1 MVGWVGLTRY
11 IFRFSETMVIGKDPM
26 NSQNY
31 SKIGSYCVKLSNE
44 ISKLYVGAKRP
55 QDLVDDMNKLYDDLN
70 LLGKAWSPMAEGNL
84 LNDLLRDLAKIEI
97 RGDMPR
103 NVRKIC
109 TDAKQKIAGFIRG
122 CNVTKA
128 RYDSVLCVGYRI
140 QTSFPKYEGLPDD
153 WTDMKTKCDKLKE
166 AIQSAYHVARDY
178 NANNRILKIF
188 MAPEFYFRGKNGAY
202 LHEVI
207 IGNQEKSSGLG
218 GKKGLMDLMGEEV
231 EKDIYKH
238 WLFVFGTAIAAAQ
251 DTQMECDCGGLL
263 EYVKDRKTDK
273 PIKHPGTGK
282 WMTVCTRNPAHTKT
296 KERVLGARIDNV
308 ALVRKEKEVHVIF
321 KELISHIDFIKDR
334 DRNMKDKVTVAGTEL
349 NVLRQKQASGYNA
362 AQNRPTKFQDE
373 RMGGSI
379 FTVDGV
385 TFGLEVCLDHAAT
398 GGSGTAGR
406 LEHAAN
412 IQVQLIP
419 SAGMN
424 IAQLRTLPGGV
435 VFNVDGSQPH
445 IQVYGTTVATRTVG
459 STFETRQ
466 IGAGNVEIRV
476 TQNAGAWGPA
486 QNLDANRRLNL
497 GMVAD
502 GAVLMYGPYT
512 LPSTMPQA

>member
-1 MVGWVGLTRY
+1 
-11 IFRFSETMVIGKDPM
+11 M

-31 SKIGSYCVKLSNE
+31 SKIGGYCMKLGSE
-44 ISKLYVGAKRP
+44 ISKLYVAAKRP
-55 QDLVDDMNKLYDDLN
+55 QDLVDDMNKLYEDLN

-84 LNDLLRDLAKIEI
+84 LNDLLRDLAKIEQ
-97 RGDMPR
+97 RKDMPR
-103 NVRKIC
+103 SVRKIC

-122 CNVTKA
+122 CNVTNA
-128 RYDSVLCVGYRI
+128 RYDSVLCLGYRV
-140 QTSFPKYEGLPDD
+140 QTSFPKYDGKPDD
-153 WTDMKTKCDKLKE
+153 WTDMKEKCDKLKE

-178 NANNRILKIF
+178 NANNRILKVF

-231 EKDIYKH
+231 DKDVYKH

-251 DTQMECDCGGLL
+251 DTQTVCDCGGPL
-263 EYVKDRKTDK
+263 EYVRDKKTNK
-273 PIKHPGTGK
+273 PISHPGTNR

-296 KERVLGARIDNV
+296 REKVLGARIDNV
-308 ALVRKEKEVHVIF
+308 ALVRKEKEVHLIF
-321 KELISHIDFIKDR
+321 KELISHIDFIKDK
-334 DRNMKDKVTVAGTEL
+334 NQNIKDKVTVKGTEL
-349 NVLRQKQASGYNA
+349 NVLRVKQDSGYNA
-362 AQNRPTKFQDE
+362 ANNGQPKFQDE
-373 RMGGSI
+373 RMGGNI

-398 GGSGTAGR
+398 TSTGAAGR

-419 SAGMN
+419 SAGMS
-424 IAQLRTLPGGV
+424 ISKLRTLPGGV

-445 IQVYGTTVATRTVG
+445 IQVYGTTVATRTNV
-459 STFETRQ
+459 STFESRQ
-466 IGAGNVEIRV
+466 IGSGNVETRS
-476 TQNAGAWGPA
+476 TRNAGAGWGPG
-486 QNLDANRRLNL
+486 QKLDANKRLNL